1 MTTIFVGDIGTELVL
16 DCGVD
21 ISTAT
26 VRRIMAKDPRGVVHT
41 WEGIAEGTT
50 SIKYTVLSG
59 DIDLTGAWKVQAY
72 IEMPTWKGHG
82 TQSSFN
88 VTRIL

>member
-1 MTTIFVGDIGTELVL
+1 MTTVFIGDTPEIVL
-16 DCGVD
+16 DCGVN
-21 ISTAT
+21 ISTAI
-26 VRRIMAKDPRGVVHT
+26 VRSIIVKKPDGSKVT
-41 WEGIAEGTT
+41 WPAVIEGSN
-50 SIKYTVLSG
+50 SIKYTALSG

-88 VTRIL
+88 VNRIL